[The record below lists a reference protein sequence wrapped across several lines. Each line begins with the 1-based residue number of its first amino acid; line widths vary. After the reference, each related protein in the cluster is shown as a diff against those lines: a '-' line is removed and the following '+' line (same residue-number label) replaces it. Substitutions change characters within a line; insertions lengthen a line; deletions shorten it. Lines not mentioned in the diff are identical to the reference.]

1 VGRVHGAKRLPGG
14 GVRMRLAAR
23 EREVLRSLPDQLRP
37 LLAGEVDV
45 EGLGDRLYPSA
56 YPEDPLAELEY
67 RELAQD
73 EVVSWRVGALDTFAE
88 TLERGEDGRLGWSVE
103 LTPEEAEA
111 WLSALN
117 DARLTLGVLL
127 GIVEEGD
134 WEGGPDED
142 NPSSMV
148 LAYLSWLQEDL
159 IVALMGSL
167 EG

>member
-1 VGRVHGAKRLPGG
+1 VGRVHGARRLPKG
-14 GVRMRLAAR
+14 GVRVRLASR

-45 EGLGDRLYPSA
+45 EGLRDRLYPSA

-67 RELAQD
+67 RDLAEG
-73 EVVSWRVGALDTFAE
+73 EVVSWRVGAMDTFAE
-88 TLERGEDGRLGWSVE
+88 TLERGEEGRLGWSVE
-103 LTPEEAEA
+103 LSPEEAEA

-127 GIVEEGD
+127 GIVEEAD
-134 WEGGPDED
+134 WEGGADED
-142 NPSSMV
+142 NPSSVV

-159 IVALMGSL
+159 IGALMGGL
-167 EG
+167 QD